1 MENKLRNDHLLRF
14 ASYLQ
19 DDIED
24 KLEKLSILP
33 IQQYRDQYRLLL
45 KEFSHMDSERA
56 VIGLIEFLYT
66 LEALSESEDEAKD
79 LYDWCNTLE
88 ALSKDENI
96 SEDEA
101 KDLYDWCIE
110 QAVARYR
117 DKLSP
122 EKFEKLESVGFP
134 WAYYENELDKFGFHW
149 KKNNPK
155 GVRYSQEG

>member
-79 LYDWCNTLE
+79 LYDWC
-88 ALSKDENI
+88 
-96 SEDEA
+96 
-101 KDLYDWCIE
+101 IE